1 MEIEIKKVG
10 NDGEGIGYYNKE
22 PVYIYYAYKDE
33 IVDVNIYK
41 NKRGAYEGEI
51 IEIVKP
57 SVHRVIP
64 KCPYYGKV
72 GTSNLM
78 HINYLEQLN
87 YKLDLVSYHIKRN
100 LNFHVNILKPV
111 SANETFYYRN
121 KIDVPIRKV
130 KGKNMMGLFIRGT
143 NKFLPIKEYVLHKKE
158 LDKAAN
164 LTLSLMDKYKIDA
177 YDFRTKRGFISNLSI
192 RSNLEEEI
200 QLTFIMVKDTNIEP
214 LVKELINKNSKIVS
228 VYKVITKN
236 KDNRDLFKGK
246 MINVYGSKYLTMKL
260 GNKTFFLTPD
270 SFFQLHT
277 NQALKLFD
285 LIVEHGKL
293 GFNDVVLDAYS
304 GVGSIASFISPHVKE
319 VYAIET
325 VKRAV
330 EANIHGNMF
339 NMLTNITPLVGDVVK
354 VVKDIN
360 VAFDIMV
367 FDPPREGLKGELLN
381 FILNS
386 KPKRIIYASCNPE
399 TLGKDLKVLSKSYQI
414 EKIIPLDMFPQTSHT
429 ESVTFLN
436 LKK

>member
-1 MEIEIKKVG
+1 MEIEIKNVG

-41 NKRGAYEGEI
+41 NRRGAYEGDI
-51 IEIVKP
+51 IKIIKP
-57 SVHRVIP
+57 SVHRVKP

-78 HINYLEQLN
+78 HINYDEQLN
-87 YKLDLVSYHIKRN
+87 YKHDLVSYHIKRN
-100 LNFHVNILKPV
+100 LNTNVNILNTIP
-111 SANETFYYRN
+111 ANETFYYRN
-121 KIDVPIRKV
+121 KIDVPVRKV

-164 LTLSLMDKYKIDA
+164 LALGLMDKYKIDA
-177 YDFRTKRGFISNLSI
+177 YDRRTRRGFISNLSI

-200 QLTFIMVKDTNIEP
+200 QLTFIMVKDYNIEP
-214 LVKELINKNSKIVS
+214 LVSELVSKNNKIVS
-228 VYKVITKN
+228 VYKVVN
-236 KDNRDLFKGK
+236 KSVNNRDLYKGK
-246 MINVYGSKYLTMKL
+246 MEKVYGTKYLRMKL
-260 GNKTFFLTPD
+260 DDKTFFLTPD

-277 NQALKLFD
+277 NQALKLFNT
-285 LIVEHGKL
+285 IIEHGKL

-319 VYAIET
+319 VVAVET
-325 VKRAV
+325 IKRAV
-330 EANIHGNMF
+330 QANIHGNMF
-339 NMLTNITPLVGDVVK
+339 NMLTNITPLVGDVSK
-354 VVKDIN
+354 VVKDLNIS
-360 VAFDIMV
+360 FDVMV

-399 TLGKDLKVLSKSYQI
+399 TLGKDLKVLSKRYLI